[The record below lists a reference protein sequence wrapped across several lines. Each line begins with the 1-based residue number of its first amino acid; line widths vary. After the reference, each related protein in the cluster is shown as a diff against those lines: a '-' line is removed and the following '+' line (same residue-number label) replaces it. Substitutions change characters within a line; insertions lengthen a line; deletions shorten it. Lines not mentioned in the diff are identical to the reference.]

1 MSLIRRLTG
10 FVRLYL
16 GLVALGAICLTW
28 TPLALLLY
36 PLLPARAGRLLG
48 RWVIS
53 RGFRMYLGGLSLM
66 GACRFDLD
74 EVDALRGSGPMIL
87 APNHP
92 CLLDALMIVSRL
104 PDVACVMKAAL
115 IRNVFMG
122 AGARMAR
129 YIRNEP
135 LIAMIRGAVDSLH
148 AGQHLLLFPEGT
160 RSVRTPV
167 SQFQKSLA
175 LIACRARVPV
185 QTLIIETDSGYLRKG
200 WPLFR
205 RPAMPI
211 HFRVR
216 LGRRFPPPDGDIARY
231 TAELEAWFA
240 AELAAPSLVPPAPAG
255 AGPDALADP
264 AIGKPVRSALP

>member
-1 MSLIRRLTG
+1 
-10 FVRLYL
+10 
-16 GLVALGAICLTW
+16 
-28 TPLALLLY
+28 
-36 PLLPARAGRLLG
+36 
-48 RWVIS
+48 
-53 RGFRMYLGGLSLM
+53 
-66 GACRFDLD
+66 
-74 EVDALRGSGPMIL
+74 
-87 APNHP
+87 
-92 CLLDALMIVSRL
+92 
-104 PDVACVMKAAL
+104 
-115 IRNVFMG
+115 
-122 AGARMAR
+122 
-129 YIRNEP
+129 
-135 LIAMIRGAVDSLH
+135 
-148 AGQHLLLFPEGT
+148 
-160 RSVRTPV
+160 
-167 SQFQKSLA
+167 QKSLA